1 MGCLLASLHWS
12 SDIRHYNGG
21 LQWLHSADEVAV
33 NWLEGTA
40 VKKQQQPFYSHCTGQ
55 PVLPSTSN

>member
-1 MGCLLASLHWS
+1 MGYLLASLHWS
-12 SDIRHYNGG
+12 SDIRHYDAG

-33 NWLEGTA
+33 NWL
-40 VKKQQQPFYSHCTGQ
+40 VKKQQQPFYSHWTGQ